1 MSGHGFK
8 SPYIL
13 AQAHFHWGQDIRH
26 GGSEHTI
33 NGRHVPMEMHL
44 VHYSANYPSFSNAA
58 AATGQFDKTF
68 VGIKAKQS
76 LDKT

>member
-1 MSGHGFK
+1 
-8 SPYIL
+8 
-13 AQAHFHWGQDIRH
+13 
-26 GGSEHTI
+26 
-33 NGRHVPMEMHL
+33 MEMHL